1 MGTALKLLL
10 DPADAE
16 NFRRHGLLHAH
27 TPGIVKAAGLALS
40 PRFNVAQGLRAIVI
54 NCLEQI
60 QGNAAGVA
68 QGDDPESVH
77 QMRIGLH
84 RLVSALDLFSDVLAC
99 PRMLHDELKWLT
111 RELGA
116 VRDWEVLAGG
126 TLPDIIAAHPNQAKL
141 LPLQKAC
148 MQRARNKRRH
158 VATAINSIRYARLI
172 FSFGNWAHQAD
183 WRMRSSSPKNKKLA
197 QPLAK
202 FAMQIL
208 ERHHKKLQKKIRLLH
223 DVETNDAPANDAPHM
238 QHQLRKAAKKSRY
251 AGEFFKSL
259 FPAKRLQPYLKTL
272 TAFQAVSGR
281 MNDASVAM
289 GLLHSLGEER
299 AYLAQA
305 ADFSNGYLTIHR
317 ESDAGKLGK
326 FYKRLATLSQM

>member
-1 MGTALKLLL
+1 METALKLLPN
-10 DPADAE
+10 PADAE
-16 NFRRHGLLHAH
+16 NLRRHALPHA
-27 TPGIVKAAGLALS
+27 PSIVKASRLKLS
-40 PRFNVAQGLRAIVI
+40 PKSNVAQGLRAIIV
-54 NCLEQI
+54 NCLAQI

-68 QGDDPESVH
+68 RGNDPESVH

-84 RLVSALDLFSDVLAC
+84 RLLSALGVFSDVVAC

-126 TLPDIIAAHPNQAKL
+126 TLPEIVAAHADHPEL
-141 LPLQKAC
+141 LRLQKAC
-148 MQRARNKRRH
+148 MQRARMKRQRL
-158 VATAINSIRYARLI
+158 ATTIHSARYARLI
-172 FSFGNWAHQAD
+172 FSFDNWAHGAD
-183 WRMRSSSPKNKKLA
+183 WRMRSNNPMHKKLA

-202 FAMQIL
+202 FAMKIL
-208 ERHHKKLQKKIRLLH
+208 ERRHKNLQKKIRLLH
-223 DVETNDAPANDAPHM
+223 DAETNDAPHM

-259 FPAKRLQPYLKTL
+259 FPTKRLQPYLKTL
-272 TAFQAVSGR
+272 TKFQAVSGR

-289 GLLHSLGEER
+289 ELLHSLGEER

-305 ADFSNGYLTIHR
+305 ADFSNDYLTIHR
-317 ESDAGKLGK
+317 ESDVRKLAK
-326 FYKRLATLSQM
+326 SCKRLATRS